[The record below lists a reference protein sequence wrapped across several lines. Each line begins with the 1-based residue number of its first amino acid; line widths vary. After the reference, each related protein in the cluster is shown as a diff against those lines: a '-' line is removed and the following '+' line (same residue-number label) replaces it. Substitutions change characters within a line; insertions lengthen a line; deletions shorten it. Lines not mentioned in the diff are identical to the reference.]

1 MAVLLVII
9 GIVLVIVL
17 FLLILKRREIK
28 SISNQIDEILSRE
41 SNELVHSENGSISG
55 NLINRINELL
65 KKMRYNQILYNK
77 KSHDLEQMITNISH
91 DMRTPLTSAMGYIN
105 IILNSNIPEN
115 EKEEQIR
122 IVEKRLLRL
131 EELINSFFEFSK
143 IVSGNQKPE
152 IVQLNIIEV
161 LQESIVHYYDDFCN
175 QEREIIFN
183 CDTSR
188 IMINSNRSML
198 MRIFDNLIGNAY
210 KHGTGNLTVNVIKAD
225 NISICLE
232 NELYDS
238 HIDISRIFDEFYTT
252 DISRTKGNTGL
263 GLAIARQ
270 FIEMIGG
277 SISAEYTRNIFS
289 ITAEFPLKYY

>member
-1 MAVLLVII
+1 MTVFLVII

-17 FLLILKRREIK
+17 FILILQRHEIK
-28 SISNQIDEILSRE
+28 NISNQIDEILSRE
-41 SNELVHSENGSISG
+41 SNELVHSVNGGISD

-91 DMRTPLTSAMGYIN
+91 DLRTPLTSAMGYIN
-105 IILNSNIPEN
+105 IILNSDMPEN

-198 MRIFDNLIGNAY
+198 MRIFDNLIGNAC
-210 KHGTGNLTVNVIKAD
+210 KHGTGNLAVNVIKAD

-270 FIEMIGG
+270 FIEMLGG

-289 ITAEFPLKYY
+289 ITAEFPLKHY